1 MDNLSISITPS
12 EVIEYLYCPRFIYY
26 MLYLKISQHEKN
38 RFKVIRGREVHKT
51 KSNINKKYLRKSIGV
66 KEKLLE
72 QKLYSCKYRIHGIVD
87 EVLFLE
93 DGTAA
98 SLDYKFAE
106 YKDRLFLTHKYQA
119 VMYSM
124 LIEDN
129 YNIDVKRAFIVYTR
143 SKNLLKEIDVDKKMY
158 GQVQEII
165 DEIVEIIEKGYYP
178 KKTENKR
185 RCPDCTYRNICIK

>member
-72 QKLYSCKYRIHGIVD
+72 QKLYSSKYRIHGIVD

-129 YNIDVKRAFIVYTR
+129 YNIDVKRTFIVYIR

-165 DEIVEIIEKGYYP
+165 NEIVEIIAKGYYP

-185 RCPDCTYRNICIK
+185 RCPDCIYRNICIK

>member
-12 EVIEYLYCPRFIYY
+12 EAIEYLYCPRFIYY

-165 DEIVEIIEKGYYP
+165 NEIVEIIAKGYYP
-178 KKTENKR
+178 KKTENRR

>member
-1 MDNLSISITPS
+1 MENLAISITPS

-38 RFKVIRGREVHKT
+38 RFKVLRGREVHKT
-51 KSNINKKYLRKSIGV
+51 KSSINKKYLRKSIGV

-72 QKLYSCKYRIHGIVD
+72 QKLYSSKYRIHGIVD

-106 YKDRLFLTHKYQA
+106 YKNRLFLTHKYQA

-129 YNIDVKRAFIVYTR
+129 YNLDVNRAFIVYTR
-143 SKNLLKEIDVDKKMY
+143 SKNLLKEIEVDKKMY
-158 GQVQEII
+158 RQVQEII
-165 DEIVEIIEKGYYP
+165 NEIVEIIAKGYYP
-178 KKTENKR
+178 KKTKNKR
-185 RCPDCTYRNICIK
+185 SCPDCTYRNICIK